1 MIGQGAERTELLSPP
16 QAKLAEASTDLGHH
30 TFIFWFLKK

>member
-16 QAKLAEASTDLGHH
+16 QAKLAEDLGHH